1 MISLR
6 ANKLTLFAQGNDIFI
21 NLPMGFGKSLIF
33 QASTVIVDFLKVVVG
48 GNDNH
53 DNDDIGADE
62 KSLVVV
68 VLPLKALAVDQLDH
82 GGMYS
87 AMVRPSK
94 QTRSGGC

>member
-1 MISLR
+1 M
-6 ANKLTLFAQGNDIFI
+6 
-21 NLPMGFGKSLIF
+21 
-33 QASTVIVDFLKVVVG
+33 DFLKGVVG